1 MGIDR
6 PITRRV
12 NYAALALL
20 ILLAFTLSVLYSLWR
35 AAADDSGRPLVA
47 LAVVAPL
54 FLSVH
59 VYWATTWWRRSDA
72 PRAHPTDIHRIRLT
86 SSPAFASATVAILL
100 THGAYLVYY
109 DASMRKSDISVCR
122 ALQQLD
128 GQTVKDRVNIAI
140 HNAGRHDDDHL
151 GHIAAS
157 ADANTSAGH
166 LSLNSEDDTYV
177 ASACADLYLPVP
189 NVD

>member
-6 PITRRV
+6 PMTRRV

-47 LAVVAPL
+47 LVVVAPI
-54 FLSVH
+54 FLSVY
-59 VYWATTWWRRSDA
+59 VYWAKTWWRRSDA
-72 PRAHPTDIHRIRLT
+72 LKGHPSDIRRVRLT
-86 SSPAFASATVAILL
+86 SSPAFASATIAILV

-109 DASMRKSDISVCR
+109 HASMRKSDISVCR

-140 HNAGRHDDDHL
+140 HDAGRHDDDHL

-157 ADANTSAGH
+157 ADGKTSAGH
-166 LSLNSEDDTYV
+166 LSLNSEEYTYV
-177 ASACADLYLPVP
+177 ASACADLSLPVP